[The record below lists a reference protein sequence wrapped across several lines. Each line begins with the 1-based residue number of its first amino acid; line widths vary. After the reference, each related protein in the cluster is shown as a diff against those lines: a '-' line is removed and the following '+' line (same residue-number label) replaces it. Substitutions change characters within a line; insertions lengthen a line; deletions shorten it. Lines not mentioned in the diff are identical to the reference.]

1 MSTPTVDRESI
12 LRVVRQW
19 PVGEQVALAD
29 AILAE
34 ARAATQP
41 LVQPK
46 SVPSAALRGSCGRR
60 PASNGGDWPTGYPA
74 SVPHAGSRSISPGWS
89 SGHKTLP
96 RPSPA
101 TPLRSSIS
109 RGIPIAGRGRF

>member
-46 SVPSAALRGSCGRR
+46 SVPSAALRGTLATDQPTPPDEEVARILDEER
-60 PASNGGDWPTGYPA
+60 MKKYGG
-74 SVPHAGSRSISPGWS
+74 
-89 SGHKTLP
+89 
-96 RPSPA
+96 
-101 TPLRSSIS
+101 
-109 RGIPIAGRGRF
+109 